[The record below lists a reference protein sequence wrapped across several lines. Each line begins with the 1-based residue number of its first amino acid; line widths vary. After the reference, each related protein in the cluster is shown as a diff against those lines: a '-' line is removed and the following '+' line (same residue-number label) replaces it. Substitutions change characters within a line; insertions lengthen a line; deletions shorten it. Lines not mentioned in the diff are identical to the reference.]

1 MKKSEKFFKRLASLF
16 TALVFCCGA
25 AVGYYH
31 YTLPDDYRVT
41 AGSSLRLNRF
51 GVSIVNARSKQEI
64 TASSLR
70 APNQS
75 YQAQL
80 MLFHAVPIKKVKVN
94 VVEEKLL
101 VPCGT
106 PFGIKLFT
114 NGVVIV
120 GVADIE
126 SAGKTVNPAAV
137 AGLKIGDIIT
147 DINGKKVSQKNQVAE
162 IIESSGG
169 KPLKFSVIR
178 NEEKLTATLKPI
190 LSDVDGSYKG
200 GLWVRDSTAGIG
212 TVTFYDPSTGTF
224 GGLGHGICDVDTNKL
239 MPFGSGEVVPVTI
252 SGVIRGQKGRAGE
265 LRGYFNSDLPI
276 GKLAENTP
284 SGVYGTLNSSPV
296 SGEAIKVAAKHEV
309 KTGPARIYTTIDGG
323 SPQAYDIRIE
333 SINYHDDAQTKN
345 LVICV
350 TDPELLKKTGGI
362 VQGMSGSPIIQNGML
377 VGAVTHVFVNDPAR
391 GYGILAENM
400 AEISQKVNT
409 DLDKKAS

>member
-1 MKKSEKFFKRLASLF
+1 
-16 TALVFCCGA
+16 
-25 AVGYYH
+25 
-31 YTLPDDYRVT
+31 
-41 AGSSLRLNRF
+41 
-51 GVSIVNARSKQEI
+51 
-64 TASSLR
+64 
-70 APNQS
+70 
-75 YQAQL
+75 
-80 MLFHAVPIKKVKVN
+80 FHAVPIKKVKVN

-224 GGLGHGICDVDTNKL
+224 GGLG
-239 MPFGSGEVVPVTI
+239 
-252 SGVIRGQKGRAGE
+252 
-265 LRGYFNSDLPI
+265 
-276 GKLAENTP
+276 
-284 SGVYGTLNSSPV
+284 
-296 SGEAIKVAAKHEV
+296 
-309 KTGPARIYTTIDGG
+309 
-323 SPQAYDIRIE
+323 
-333 SINYHDDAQTKN
+333 
-345 LVICV
+345 
-350 TDPELLKKTGGI
+350 
-362 VQGMSGSPIIQNGML
+362 
-377 VGAVTHVFVNDPAR
+377 
-391 GYGILAENM
+391 
-400 AEISQKVNT
+400 
-409 DLDKKAS
+409 